1 MSDVSFMRRA
11 LELARRGAGL
21 APPNPM
27 VGAVVVRR
35 GTVVGEGWHEGPGTL
50 HAEVMAL
57 ADAGDRAR
65 GATLF
70 VTLEPC
76 SHQGRTP
83 PCAPAVL
90 EGGVARVVAGQ
101 RDPNPLVDGRGFE
114 LLRAAGVDV
123 LEGVL
128 ADETGRL
135 IAGFA
140 KHTLTGLPL
149 VTLKLAMSL
158 DGKVAA
164 ADRSSRWIT
173 GEAARLDAHELRA
186 SSGAIAIGAG
196 TAVVDDPVLT
206 VRLQG
211 HRGQAPLRVLIDGRG
226 RTSASAKLF
235 RRGAPTLV
243 ATTQGCP
250 PEVRA
255 AWEAKGAEVL
265 ILGEPGEE
273 GRVDLGYLLEV
284 LGKREIQDVLIEGGP
299 TLAWSAVE
307 RGLVDRLVVYVAPK
321 LIGGDMAPSALGGS
335 GIGAIGDAIRV
346 DVKSITWVGV
356 DLRIEADVHG
366 HR

>member
-1 MSDVSFMRRA
+1 LSEVPFMRRA
-11 LELARRGAGL
+11 LELARRGVGL

-27 VGAVVVRR
+27 VGAVVVRQ
-35 GTVVGEGWHEGPGTL
+35 GTLVGEGWHEGPGTP

-57 ADAGDRAR
+57 AEAGDGAR
-65 GATLF
+65 GATLY

-90 EGGVARVVAGQ
+90 EAGIARVVAGQ
-101 RDPNPLVDGRGFE
+101 RDPNPVVDGRGLE
-114 LLRAAGVDV
+114 LLRGAGVDV
-123 LEGVL
+123 VEGVL
-128 ADETGRL
+128 AEETARL
-135 IAGFA
+135 IGGFA
-140 KHTLTGLPL
+140 KHTRTGLPL

-173 GEAARLDAHELRA
+173 GDAARRDAHELRA
-186 SSGAIAIGAG
+186 SSGAIVIGAG
-196 TAVVDDPVLT
+196 TALADDPSLT
-206 VRLQG
+206 VRVDG
-211 HRGQAPLRVLIDGRG
+211 YRGRAPVRVLLDGRG
-226 RTSASAKLF
+226 RTPDGAKLF
-235 RRGAPTLV
+235 RGDAPTLV
-243 ATTQGCP
+243 ATTHACP

-265 ILGEPGEE
+265 ILGEPVQDAGS
-273 GRVDLGYLLEV
+273 DLVCLLEL

-299 TLAWSAVE
+299 TLAWSAVG

-321 LIGGDMAPSALGGS
+321 LIGGDVAPSALGGI
-335 GIGAIGDAIRV
+335 GIAAISDAIPV
-346 DVKSITWVGV
+346 DIKGVAWVGM

-366 HR
+366 HS